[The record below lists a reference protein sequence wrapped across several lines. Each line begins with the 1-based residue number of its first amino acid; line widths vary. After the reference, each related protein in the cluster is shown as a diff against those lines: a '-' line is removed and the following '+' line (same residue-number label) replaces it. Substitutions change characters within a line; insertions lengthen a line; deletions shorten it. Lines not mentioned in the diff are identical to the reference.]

1 MYSLSLIHVWNAM
14 SKRPLTPG
22 EITLAKTVFG
32 DSIDYARVR
41 LHNKRI
47 LPPGIQKRHQAV
59 AKGSDISF
67 PRDAY
72 APDFSAETN
81 PQKQSVFIHEL
92 VHVWQHQ
99 NHVLS
104 TPREALKETLK
115 HKFNYSKSYLH
126 SLSPDKDLTACGF
139 EQQAAI
145 VQDYFLLTRH
155 GISKSYKGRRT
166 AGDSDADLKQQYEKV
181 LKRFLADPSYAR
193 GLKSRSRPG
202 RRLT

>member
-1 MYSLSLIHVWNAM
+1 M

-22 EITLAKTVFG
+22 EIALAKTVFG
-32 DSIDYARVR
+32 DSVDYARVR
-41 LHNKRI
+41 LHDKRI
-47 LPPGIQKRHQAV
+47 LPPGIQHKHQAV

-72 APDFSAETN
+72 AADFSAETN

-99 NHVLS
+99 NRVLS

-126 SLSPDKDLTACGF
+126 RLSPDKDLTRYGF

-145 VQDYFLLTRH
+145 IQDFFLFSRH
-155 GISKSYKGRRT
+155 GIAKSYKGRRLT
-166 AGDSDADLKQQYEKV
+166 GESDKDLKQQYEKV
-181 LKRFLADPSYAR
+181 LAKFLKDPSYAR
-193 GLKSRSRPG
+193 GLRDQPRRPKRRSLKPG
-202 RRLT
+202 

>member
-1 MYSLSLIHVWNAM
+1 M
-14 SKRPLTPG
+14 SKRHLTPG
-22 EITLAKTVFG
+22 EIALAKTVFG
-32 DSIDYARVR
+32 DSLDYARVR

-47 LPPGIQKRHQAV
+47 LPPGIQHRHQAV

-99 NHVLS
+99 NRILS

-126 SLSPDKDLTACGF
+126 KLSPDKELTQYGF

-145 VQDYFLLTRH
+145 IQDYFLLSRH
-155 GISKSYKGRRT
+155 GIAKSYKGRRVT
-166 AGDSDADLKQQYEKV
+166 GENDTDLKPRYEKV
-181 LKRFLADPSYAR
+181 LARFLKDPSYAR
-193 GLKSRSRPG
+193 GLQDRPQ
-202 RRLT
+202 RRRRFPKPG